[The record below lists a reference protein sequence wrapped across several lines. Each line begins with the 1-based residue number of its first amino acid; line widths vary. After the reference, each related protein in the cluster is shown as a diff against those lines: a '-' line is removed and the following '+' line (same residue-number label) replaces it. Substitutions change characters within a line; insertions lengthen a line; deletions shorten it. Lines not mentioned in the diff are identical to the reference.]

1 MARWPRLYH
10 DWVARLFARGLYS
23 GRFADLCP
31 DCADFPGG
39 RRAVSVLGDRRA
51 VDIFRGS
58 KAASLR
64 RGEQGQE
71 GKNAKGQVQLRVEEV
86 KQFPAV
92 ERRRNPALPS
102 EQREKGEVAI
112 FQELGKALTSSLQ
125 LDQVLRTI
133 MEKIDEFLRPD
144 NWSLL
149 LLDEEKQELY
159 FELAVGKASQAL
171 KDVRIKIGQGIAG
184 WVAQHG
190 ETVVVP
196 DTTKDTRFFSQVD
209 EKTKTETQS
218 IVAVPVRF
226 RDTCLGVIELINCI
240 GPEGFDPR
248 DLKLLEA
255 LSDFAAIALENA
267 RHVKRIHDLT
277 IKDDCT
283 SLYNA
288 RHMSYILE
296 TEIYRSQRYNYEFSI
311 VFIDLD
317 HFKLVNDTH
326 GHLVGSRLLAEIG
339 NALKGHCRLIDF
351 AFRYGGD
358 EFVILLPQT
367 SKDNALNVARRLH
380 QLIREAT
387 WLSPEGLNVKITASV
402 GVASYPMDSR
412 TKQGLLH
419 LADEAMYL
427 VKNTNR
433 DSVAA
438 ANIGILPDT
447 ATTAESA
454 G

>member
-1 MARWPRLYH
+1 
-10 DWVARLFARGLYS
+10 
-23 GRFADLCP
+23 
-31 DCADFPGG
+31 
-39 RRAVSVLGDRRA
+39 VSLDE
-51 VDIFRGS
+51 I
-58 KAASLR
+58 
-64 RGEQGQE
+64 
-71 GKNAKGQVQLRVEEV
+71 
-86 KQFPAV
+86 KQFPTV
-92 ERRRNPALPS
+92 ERRRNVGVPG
-102 EQREKGEVAI
+102 ERREAGEVAV

-149 LLDEEKQELY
+149 LLDEAKQELY

-171 KDVRIKIGQGIAG
+171 KDVRIKLGQGIAG

-190 ETVVVP
+190 EVVIVP
-196 DTTKDTRFFSQVD
+196 DTTKDTRFFGKVD
-209 EKTKTETQS
+209 EKTKMETRS

-226 RDTCLGVIELINCI
+226 RDTCLGVIELINCV
-240 GPEGFDPR
+240 GPDGFDPR

-267 RHVKRIHDLT
+267 RHVKRIHELT

-288 RHMSYILE
+288 RHMGFILD

-317 HFKLVNDTH
+317 HFKQVNDTH
-326 GHLVGSRLLAEIG
+326 GHLVGSRLLAEMG
-339 NALKGHCRLIDF
+339 EALKGNCRLIDF

-367 SKDNALNVARRLH
+367 SKDNAINVARRLH
-380 QLIREAT
+380 KLVRET
-387 WLSPEGLNVKITASV
+387 VWLQNEGLNIKVTPSV
-402 GVASYPMDSR
+402 GLAAYPVDSK
-412 TKQGLLH
+412 TKEGLLH

-438 ANIGILPDT
+438 ANVGILPVMT
-447 ATTAESA
+447 SAEAA
-454 G
+454 GEAAG

>member
-1 MARWPRLYH
+1 
-10 DWVARLFARGLYS
+10 
-23 GRFADLCP
+23 
-31 DCADFPGG
+31 
-39 RRAVSVLGDRRA
+39 VSLDE
-51 VDIFRGS
+51 I
-58 KAASLR
+58 
-64 RGEQGQE
+64 
-71 GKNAKGQVQLRVEEV
+71 
-86 KQFPAV
+86 KQFPTV
-92 ERRRNPALPS
+92 ERRRSVGVPG
-102 EQREKGEVAI
+102 ERREAGEVAV

-149 LLDEEKQELY
+149 LLDEANQELY

-171 KDVRIKIGQGIAG
+171 KDVRIKLGQGIAG

-190 ETVVVP
+190 EVVIVP
-196 DTTKDTRFFSQVD
+196 DTTKDTRFFGKVD
-209 EKTKTETQS
+209 EKTKMETRS
-218 IVAVPVRF
+218 IVAVPVKF
-226 RDTCLGVIELINCI
+226 RDTCLGVIELINCV
-240 GPEGFDPR
+240 GVEGFDPR

-267 RHVKRIHDLT
+267 RHVKRIHELT

-288 RHMSYILE
+288 RHMGFILD

-317 HFKLVNDTH
+317 HFKQVNDTH

-339 NALKGHCRLIDF
+339 EALKTNCRLIDF

-367 SKDNALNVARRLH
+367 SKDNAINVARRLH
-380 QLIREAT
+380 KLIRET
-387 WLSPEGLNVKITASV
+387 IWLKDEGLNIHITPSV
-402 GVASYPMDSR
+402 GMAAYPVDSK
-412 TKQGLLH
+412 TKEGLLH
-419 LADEAMYL
+419 LADESMYL
-427 VKNTNR
+427 VKNTDR

-438 ANIGILPDT
+438 ANLGILPLQAPTET
-447 ATTAESA
+447 AGEAA

>member
-1 MARWPRLYH
+1 
-10 DWVARLFARGLYS
+10 
-23 GRFADLCP
+23 
-31 DCADFPGG
+31 
-39 RRAVSVLGDRRA
+39 
-51 VDIFRGS
+51 
-58 KAASLR
+58 
-64 RGEQGQE
+64 
-71 GKNAKGQVQLRVEEV
+71 VEEV
-86 KQFPAV
+86 KQFPDV
-92 ERRRNPALPS
+92 ERRRNLAMPS
-102 EQREKGEVAI
+102 DQREKGEVAV

-149 LLDEEKQELY
+149 LLDEETQELY

-171 KDVRIKIGQGIAG
+171 KDVRIKMGQGIAG

-196 DTTKDTRFFSQVD
+196 DTAKDTRFFSKVD

-267 RHVKRIHDLT
+267 RHVKRIHELT
-277 IKDDCT
+277 IRDDCT
-283 SLYNA
+283 TLYNA
-288 RHMSYILE
+288 RHMSTILE
-296 TEIYRSQRYNYEFSI
+296 TEIYRSQRYNYEFSL

-317 HFKLVNDTH
+317 YFKQVNDTH

-339 NALKGHCRLIDF
+339 EAMKVHCRLIDF

-380 QLIREAT
+380 KLIREST
-387 WLSPEGLNVKITASV
+387 WLAPQGLNIKLTASV
-402 GVASYPMDSR
+402 GVASYPVDSR
-412 TKQGLLH
+412 TKESLLH
-419 LADEAMYL
+419 MADEAMYL

-438 ANIGILPDT
+438 ANMGILPS
-447 ATTAESA
+447 AAASAESA